1 MSIVQSRAWGGLG
14 IKGKELEEAYNGDL
28 VPPTTNITGTCTVVP
43 LADMLNHR
51 TEAMALSGVRDSVDG
66 KSYFIGHGLQAIKDM
81 DAGEE
86 VYDNYSPLPE
96 TDLCSINYLMTFG
109 FIDPDPGYDCYEFT
123 LNTTFN
129 GDAKMNEYKL
139 ALFKAFG
146 IPTRLTVRLRGSTIN
161 RMREHF
167 PEKYLVFLRISSVS
181 SYEEFKVGMSVAN
194 GIKAGA
200 DTVDTAWTVGN
211 EHKAL
216 RNMKAHAAQID
227 TNEFATSVEQDSEIL
242 QLIDDKL
249 KDTSLSNK
257 NREALR
263 QQKLI
268 VELRRREHLILH
280 TLIEF
285 ADEKWMS
292 LLNAKIVNQK

>member
-14 IKGKELEEAYNGDL
+14 INEKALEDVNDGNL
-28 VPPTTNITGTCTVVP
+28 VPPTTKITGTCTVVP

-51 TEAMALSGVRDSVDG
+51 TEAMALSGVRDNIDG
-66 KSYFIGHGLQAIKDM
+66 KSFFIGHGLQAIKDM

-96 TDLCSINYLMTFG
+96 TDLCSINILMTFG

-123 LNTTFN
+123 LNNTLTS
-129 GDAKMNEYKL
+129 DPKMNEYKL

-161 RMREHF
+161 RMRENF
-167 PEKYLVFLRISSVS
+167 PENYSVFLRISSVNT
-181 SYEEFKVGMSVAN
+181 YEEFKVGMSVAN
-194 GIKAGA
+194 GVKAGT
-200 DTVDTAWTVGN
+200 DTANTAWTLDN
-211 EHKAL
+211 ERKAL
-216 RNMKAHAAQID
+216 RNMKAHATQID
-227 TNEFATSVEQDSEIL
+227 TNEFATTVEQDSEIL

-249 KDTSLSNK
+249 KDTNLSNK

-268 VELRRREHLILH
+268 VELRRREHLMVH

-292 LLNAKIVNQK
+292 LLNAKII

>member
-14 IKGKELEEAYNGDL
+14 INEKALEDVNDGNL
-28 VPPTTNITGTCTVVP
+28 VPPTTEITGTCTVVP

-51 TEAMALSGVRDSVDG
+51 TGAMALTGVRDKIDG
-66 KSYFIGHGLQAIKDM
+66 KYFFIGHGLQAIKDM

-96 TDLCSINYLMTFG
+96 TDLCSINILMTFG
-109 FIDPDPGYDCYEFT
+109 FVDPDPGYDCYEFT
-123 LNTTFN
+123 LNNTLTS
-129 GDAKMNEYKL
+129 DPKMNEYKL

-161 RMREHF
+161 RMRENF
-167 PEKYLVFLRISSVS
+167 PENYSVFLRISSVNT
-181 SYEEFKVGMSVAN
+181 YEEFKVGMSVAN
-194 GIKAGA
+194 GVKAGT
-200 DTVDTAWTVGN
+200 DTANTAWTLDN
-211 EHKAL
+211 ERKAL
-216 RNMKAHAAQID
+216 RNMKAHATQID
-227 TNEFATSVEQDSEIL
+227 TNEFATTVEQDSEIL

-249 KDTSLSNK
+249 KDISLSNK

-268 VELRRREHLILH
+268 VELRRREHLMVH
-280 TLIEF
+280 TLIEV

-292 LLNAKIVNQK
+292 LLNAKIV